1 MNFHLSLIL
10 TKTLLSHSEV
20 KMVKMVEILIRN
32 IIKVKIQAVFKIVIQ
47 FNMNDQTPR
56 QIAAEAPPE
65 PLAKMRL
72 MPFLV
77 TTSQTD
83 SGDLIESS
91 RLKKIRRRKTVLPF
105 LQTSGSKIVSKKNGR
120 DIIEPQSSTR
130 SFTSTTKASLN

>member
-1 MNFHLSLIL
+1 
-10 TKTLLSHSEV
+10 
-20 KMVKMVEILIRN
+20 
-32 IIKVKIQAVFKIVIQ
+32 VKIQAVFKIVIQ

-72 MPFLV
+72 MLFLV

-105 LQTSGSKIVSKKNGR
+105 LQTSGLKIVSKKNGR